1 MVRAGAVAA
10 ADRVR
15 RLEPSAARP
24 RPTEFHAAARPRPA
38 EFHAVARP
46 RPAEFHAAARPRP
59 PGFDRGWQAAI
70 GVVLG
75 TGMGG
80 LVATLADSWSLAAAD
95 TGWLAPS
102 RATGHA
108 GRIACGTVEGVPVA
122 MLQGRV
128 HAYEGYPAETL
139 TRGIELLAALGART
153 LLLTNASG
161 GLRPD
166 MKSGELVILTDHVD
180 LVRRHWDEPLDPPA
194 DRVGPRPTRTVGPS
208 AYDPGLVALALEAT
222 RRAGVVARSGVY
234 AMLSGPTYETRAEYR
249 MLRTLGADVVGM
261 STIPEVVAAWRLGL
275 RVVVC
280 SVVTN
285 VARPDAPTH
294 TDAEDVCQ
302 MAADATAGVAAIL
315 DALCRRVTAG
325 PAGA

>member
-1 MVRAGAVAA
+1 MTRAGAV
-10 ADRVR
+10 
-15 RLEPSAARP
+15 E
-24 RPTEFHAAARPRPA
+24 AAARVRGSQPRATRDEWRA
-38 EFHAVARP
+38 E
-46 RPAEFHAAARPRP
+46 
-59 PGFDRGWQAAI
+59 I

-80 LVATLADSWSLAAAD
+80 LVGRLADGWSLAATE

-108 GRIACGTVEGVPVA
+108 GRIACGDIGGVSVA

-128 HAYEGYPAETL
+128 HGYEGLEAETL

-180 LVRRHWDEPLDPPA
+180 LVRRRWDEALGA
-194 DRVGPRPTRTVGPS
+194 AAGGSGLRPTRQLDAPT
-208 AYDPGLVALALEAT
+208 YDPTLVALALEAT
-222 RRAGVVARSGVY
+222 RRAGAVARPGVY
-234 AMLSGPTYETRAEYR
+234 ALLSGPTYETRAEYR
-249 MLRTLGADVVGM
+249 MLRLLGADVVGM
-261 STIPEVVAAWRLGL
+261 STVPEVVAARRLGL
-275 RVVVC
+275 DVVVC

-285 VARPDAPTH
+285 VARPDAPTE

-302 MAADATAGVAAIL
+302 MAADAAVGVEAIL
-315 DALCRRVTAG
+315 GALCCRAAATT
-325 PAGA
+325 PAA